1 MRLLVPII
9 LIIAA
14 IGLFALYTN
23 PTYQASKAL
32 AVKAAAYDNALTK
45 SQELRTE
52 RDKLLSKRNT
62 FSPDDIQ
69 KVEEIL
75 PDNVD
80 NIRLIID
87 INNIAA
93 RHGLSLSNVQIGSVG
108 SGAAASAAAALSAGA
123 GAGPVG
129 SVDIGFSVTT
139 TYETMLAF
147 IQDVEHSLRLIDIE
161 KLSFSSPNEGG
172 STSYSLGI
180 RTYWLH

>member
-14 IGLFALYTN
+14 IGLFVAYTN

-32 AVKAAAYDNALTK
+32 ATKAAAYDDALTK
-45 SQELRTE
+45 SQQLRTE

-62 FSPDDIQ
+62 FSPDDVQ

-87 INNIAA
+87 INNIAS
-93 RHGLSLSNVQIGSVG
+93 RHGLALTNVQIGSVG
-108 SGAAASAAAALSAGA
+108 SGAVASAAAALSAGA

-129 SVDIGFSVTT
+129 SVDVGFSVSTS
-139 TYETMLAF
+139 YETMLAF
-147 IQDVEHSLRLIDIE
+147 VQDIEHSLRLIDIE
-161 KLSFSSPNEGG
+161 KLDFSAPSEGG
-172 STSYSLGI
+172 NSTYSFGI